1 MNNCVIKNLSN
12 LKIDKE
18 IHSLVN
24 FAKNR
29 LKFKRPPTIFLNH
42 DKRNSQKV
50 LAKTGYY
57 DPETMEIHIYTTG
70 RHPKDILRSV
80 AHELVH
86 HLQNEKGKLDN
97 AGYSGKG
104 YAQKNP
110 HLRNMEREANDP
122 MLFRD
127 WEDSLKQKN
136 PTIYNEWRS
145 KCVPLKENQMKK
157 EYNLEEDQD
166 RIFAPNH
173 YCAHHV
179 IHEGKEGFT
188 VDHNWSKKLGKVTR
202 YDVKFL
208 DGTVKRNIHES
219 KLTILEAF
227 TEEAHGKRDN
237 HPPVKK
243 EEDKEEIE
251 ELNLTKPHMRRDA
264 AGGEYKDKAAPVRRK
279 LNISKDKEKRDAYN
293 KGKVD
298 VEDPTM
304 EEGAKPDFLDLD
316 KDGDKKEPMKDAAED
331 AKDKKDN
338 EEKKETTKEWKNRE
352 LNENLSKKWGFS
364 MDLSKLKK

>member
-145 KCVPLKENQMKK
+145 KCVPPKENQMKK

-243 EEDKEEIE
+243 DKDEE
-251 ELNLTKPHMRRDA
+251 
-264 AGGEYKDKAAPVRRK
+264 
-279 LNISKDKEKRDAYN
+279 EK
-293 KGKVD
+293 
-298 VEDPTM
+298 M
-304 EEGAKPDFLDLD
+304 EEAAKPDFLDLD
-316 KDGDKKEPMKDAAED
+316 KDGDKEESMKSAAKDAK
-331 AKDKKDN
+331 AKKEDKKED
-338 EEKKETTKEWKNRE
+338 KKETTKEWKNRE

-364 MDLSKLKK
+364 MDLSKLIK

>member
-188 VDHNWSKKLGKVTR
+188 VDHNWNKKLGKVTR

-227 TEEAHGKRDN
+227 TAEAHGKRDN
-237 HPPVKK
+237 HPAVKK
-243 EEDKEEIE
+243 DENEE
-251 ELNLTKPHMRRDA
+251 
-264 AGGEYKDKAAPVRRK
+264 
-279 LNISKDKEKRDAYN
+279 EK
-293 KGKVD
+293 
-298 VEDPTM
+298 M
-304 EEGAKPDFLDLD
+304 EEAAKPDFLDLD
-316 KDGDKKEPMKDAAED
+316 KDGDKEESMKSAAKDAK
-331 AKDKKDN
+331 AKKEDKKED
-338 EEKKETTKEWKNRE
+338 EKE
-352 LNENLSKKWGFS
+352 
-364 MDLSKLKK
+364 